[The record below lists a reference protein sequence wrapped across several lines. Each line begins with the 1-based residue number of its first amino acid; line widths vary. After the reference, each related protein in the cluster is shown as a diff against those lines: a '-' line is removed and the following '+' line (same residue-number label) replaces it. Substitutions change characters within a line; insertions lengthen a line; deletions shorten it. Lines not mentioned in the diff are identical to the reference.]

1 MHGGQWTPFTH
12 MSMTNGNYASPAH
25 LDSNDVGMGYVLF
38 YLRCKHS
45 KPSLYWVTFL
55 ADDVSLDWPAA
66 THFACHVLLLCF
78 VSLSPSV
85 WHTIVCLYPVHRP
98 FAVRVWYCEETIAT
112 CR

>member
-45 KPSLYWVTFL
+45 KP
-55 ADDVSLDWPAA
+55 
-66 THFACHVLLLCF
+66 
-78 VSLSPSV
+78 
-85 WHTIVCLYPVHRP
+85 CLY
-98 FAVRVWYCEETIAT
+98 
-112 CR
+112 